1 MEATKKV
8 TGKSVKKWLGNN
20 AIIVLMLAVS
30 LIVGIIHPNFFALAN
45 IINLFKN
52 VSIRY
57 IIALGISGCL
67 ITTGND
73 LSAGRLAGFAACL
86 ACIFAQTE
94 GAAGKFYPN
103 MPTLPTPVVFILV
116 IAICAIV
123 GLCNGLVVSYLK
135 VQPFIA
141 TLGMQQVVYGICL
154 VYTGGTPIGSLNKD
168 FTSLAS
174 NTLFGVPVLIII
186 ALFVAVCFWFLYN
199 KTRHGKYMYAI
210 GGNEAAAE
218 VAGVNVLHHRRCRHC
233 PRHPRRRAGLR
244 ADEGRSAVHERQLF
258 LHLHRAGPC
267 HHRGCCY
274 RYSQVPRKEVISLRE
289 RLSGRPL
296 VAVGGPLCYN
306 RLNLSVTA
314 DAVPPP
320 LLGATATTAASGG
333 NRESLLGPRPAGCK
347 RQRSRRWEPQSGI
360 VCEAD

>member
-57 IIALGISGCL
+57 IIAQGISGCL

-116 IAICAIV
+116 IAVLVQLIEITLKKYVPALYQSLGVYLPLITTNCCVLGVTILAVQDYSAVVAEFGFGLAYAEALICAAGAGV
-123 GLCNGLVVSYLK
+123 GFLVAMLLFCGVRSRVEAANPPESFKGLPITLVSAAITSMSFMGFGGLVE
-135 VQPFIA
+135 
-141 TLGMQQVVYGICL
+141 
-154 VYTGGTPIGSLNKD
+154 N
-168 FTSLAS
+168 
-174 NTLFGVPVLIII
+174 II
-186 ALFVAVCFWFLYN
+186 N
-199 KTRHGKYMYAI
+199 AI
-210 GGNEAAAE
+210 
-218 VAGVNVLHHRRCRHC
+218 
-233 PRHPRRRAGLR
+233 
-244 ADEGRSAVHERQLF
+244 F
-258 LHLHRAGPC
+258 
-267 HHRGCCY
+267 
-274 RYSQVPRKEVISLRE
+274 
-289 RLSGRPL
+289 
-296 VAVGGPLCYN
+296 
-306 RLNLSVTA
+306 
-314 DAVPPP
+314 
-320 LLGATATTAASGG
+320 
-333 NRESLLGPRPAGCK
+333 
-347 RQRSRRWEPQSGI
+347 
-360 VCEAD
+360 